1 MNSTFFC
8 VTRGMERFSL
18 DLPGAAKNR
27 ECALK
32 VECLGGGGL
41 FRSRVLGIYNH
52 RFVIT

>member
-18 DLPGAAKNR
+18 DLLGAAKNR

-32 VECLGGGGL
+32 VECRGGGGGGGG
-41 FRSRVLGIYNH
+41 V
-52 RFVIT
+52 